1 MDALLAAGATAEQIV
16 ALVKADMA
24 EREAKLEARR
34 EKDADRQRRKRS
46 RGVTRTERDTTP
58 NGSPKDIY
66 QTPSLTP
73 ASPSVISNE
82 ITPPTENDNSPVLK
96 PEHVVEAWNE
106 MAARTGLPSVR
117 KLTPDRVKAL
127 HRRIK
132 ENTIQDF
139 TEAIDAIERSPF
151 LRGDSKRGWRAD
163 FDFLLSPTKFNRIL
177 EGTYGQ

>member
-1 MDALLAAGATAEQIV
+1 MSLTGTHLDALLAAGATADQIV

-73 ASPSVISNE
+73 ISPSVISNE
-82 ITPPTENDNSPVLK
+82 ITPPTE
-96 PEHVVEAWNE
+96 
-106 MAARTGLPSVR
+106 
-117 KLTPDRVKAL
+117 
-127 HRRIK
+127 
-132 ENTIQDF
+132 
-139 TEAIDAIERSPF
+139 
-151 LRGDSKRGWRAD
+151 
-163 FDFLLSPTKFNRIL
+163 
-177 EGTYGQ
+177 